1 MTSAS
6 SKMVD
11 ELQTSRAALA
21 NSRKRRTR
29 LLSLVALGITLV
41 VVMVFAAA
49 IGSAHVPVSTVYK
62 ILVHKLPL
70 LHVASDWAPSV
81 ETIVVNIRLPRV
93 VLAALV
99 GGSLGMAGAVYQGVF
114 RNPLADPYLIGV
126 AQGATLGAV
135 LGFMAPVAIIGGSI
149 GVIPIAAFAGA
160 LLAMAGVYMVG
171 RVGNSLPIT
180 TTILGGVALGAFIT
194 AISSFFIQI
203 SGNRLHGIVS
213 WLLGG
218 FSLADWQ
225 QVKVLFPYVLVG
237 MVTTSLFS
245 RSLNVMQ
252 LDDDQA
258 QQLGVNV
265 ERTKVILLGAATLVT
280 AASVSF
286 SGTIGFVGLIVPH
299 AVRLIW
305 GPDYRWL
312 LPLSAIGGALFLVL
326 ADTIVRSLGLLSGVV
341 TEVPVGIVTAFVG
354 APFFLYLLR
363 QKKRSIF

>member
-1 MTSAS
+1 MTRNA
-6 SKMVD
+6 V
-11 ELQTSRAALA
+11 LAHTHRRRA
-21 NSRKRRTR
+21 R
-29 LLSLVALGITLV
+29 LLSLAALGVVLV
-41 VVMVFAAA
+41 AVMVLAAA
-49 IGSAHVPVSTVYK
+49 IGTARVPVPTVYK
-62 ILVHKLPL
+62 ILMHRLPFVN
-70 LHVASDWAPSV
+70 VAGNWSPSV
-81 ETIVVNIRLPRV
+81 ETIVINIRLPRI
-93 VLAALV
+93 VLSALV
-99 GGSLGMAGAVYQGVF
+99 GGSLGMAGAIYQGVF
-114 RNPLADPYLIGV
+114 KNPLADPYLIGV

-135 LGFMAPVAIIGGSI
+135 LGFMLPVAFIGGSI
-149 GVIPIAAFAGA
+149 GVIPLTAFAGA
-160 LLAMAGVYMVG
+160 ILATAGVYFMG

-194 AISSFFIQI
+194 AIASFFIQI
-203 SGNRLHGIVS
+203 SGDRLHGIVS

-225 QVKVLFPYVLVG
+225 QVKVLLPYLLAGAVAV
-237 MVTTSLFS
+237 SLCS

-265 ERTKVILLGAATLVT
+265 ERTKLILLGAATLMT

-286 SGTIGFVGLIVPH
+286 AGTIGFVGLIVPH
-299 AVRLIW
+299 AARLIW
-305 GPDYRWL
+305 GPDHRWL
-312 LPLSAIGGALFLVL
+312 LPFSALGGALFLVL
-326 ADTIVRSLGLLSGVV
+326 ADTIVRSLGLFSGMV